1 MPARC
6 CRGRGR
12 PSSTQQNPQMPSDK
26 RAVREESAPAV
37 LQLCPR
43 LKTARTARP
52 RSSPTLTSPP
62 PAHTGAIPQPP
73 RSRQCSPTAGHLHLS
88 STLSC
93 YCFWPG
99 GQLWAAQVCWPHQP
113 HRAWSDPPI
122 PHVQSRGSHLSTA
135 PPCTHLLPRQ
145 CPSSFQSCLVPSHWA
160 ELAPSPPRKQRVPPQ
175 GGSSPRSALPDT
187 CLFALSPLEHNSAWA
202 RGAIPVPE
210 PDLEEVLGSRRSAS
224 AKLTIFPAA
233 PGQVPSVRGATHP
246 NSLPPFLT
254 LSCRWLSPT
263 YPSLVPTSGQAHK
276 KAQMAPLSVPGMS
289 SNPAR
294 ASLTPDHH

>member
-113 HRAWSDPPI
+113 HRAWSDPLYHMSN
-122 PHVQSRGSHLSTA
+122 HVA
-135 PPCTHLLPRQ
+135 PTSPQHPLAPTSCHVSVRA
-145 CPSSFQSCLVPSHWA
+145 PSSHALFPPTGQSW
-160 ELAPSPPRKQRVPPQ
+160 
-175 GGSSPRSALPDT
+175 LP
-187 CLFALSPLEHNSAWA
+187 LL
-202 RGAIPVPE
+202 
-210 PDLEEVLGSRRSAS
+210 LGSRGYPLREG
-224 AKLTIFPAA
+224 AA
-233 PGQVPSVRGATHP
+233 PGQ
-246 NSLPPFLT
+246 PFQT
-254 LSCRWLSPT
+254 PACSLSP
-263 YPSLVPTSGQAHK
+263 L
-276 KAQMAPLSVPGMS
+276 
-289 SNPAR
+289 
-294 ASLTPDHH
+294 